1 MELEL
6 NEPQFPGFTA
16 EAALGKSGEHYGCAA
31 TSADSP
37 HGVSM
42 AAFCWDPYRFKWVL
56 C

>member
-16 EAALGKSGEHYGCAA
+16 EASLEKSTRHYGY
-31 TSADSP
+31 TADP
-37 HGVSM
+37 DRPQGVSM
-42 AAFCWDPYRFKWVL
+42 AFWCWDPTRMTWVL

>member
-16 EAALGKSGEHYGCAA
+16 EASLEKSAKHYGGAA
-31 TSADSP
+31 AQDRP
-37 HGVSM
+37 HGVSP
-42 AAFCWDPYRFKWVL
+42 AFWCWDPWRKTWVL

>member
-16 EAALGKSGEHYGCAA
+16 EASIEKSGKHYGCAA
-31 TSADSP
+31 SQTDSP
-37 HGVSM
+37 DGVSM
-42 AAFCWDPYRFKWVL
+42 AAFCWDPVRLKWVI

>member
-16 EAALGKSGEHYGCAA
+16 EASLDKPAAHYGY
-31 TSADSP
+31 TTDQDRP

-42 AAFCWDPYRFKWVL
+42 AFWCWDPYRMKWVL

>member
-16 EAALGKSGEHYGCAA
+16 DASLEKSDKHFGCLA
-31 TSADSP
+31 TEADSP
-37 HGVSM
+37 NGVLM
-42 AAFCWDPYRFKWVL
+42 AAFCWDPWRKAWVY